1 MSRRLPDHPL
11 QPNAVARWSH
21 MSPAS
26 TRHMRQCC
34 CNQLFYISEFAAT
47 QARESREAGRGAF
60 GEARGGRGRCTR
72 RRTVTRRA
80 RGGMSYPSSPTLRRS
95 SSGSTARILPSVCR
109 HQSNN
114 RAVDNK
120 NARSGLQCLFSK
132 ITAPTQHSASSLA
145 STEFILETGPRAQ
158 QTAISIHAAL
168 ALKFLDT
175 RKQLGSPDAY
185 LIPYSDP
192 DRTVH
197 AQKRLDAPTRRTRFY
212 GMLTLKA
219 CKIQH
224 LYLLLKKRK
233 LRT

>member
-1 MSRRLPDHPL
+1 
-11 QPNAVARWSH
+11 

-60 GEARGGRGRCTR
+60 GEARGGRDGCTR
-72 RRTVTRRA
+72 RKTVTRRA
-80 RGGMSYPSSPTLRRS
+80 SGGMSYHSSLTLRRS

-168 ALKFLDT
+168 APQISRYKKAARKSRCISHPLQRPRQNRPCSETT
-175 RKQLGSPDAY
+175 RC
-185 LIPYSDP
+185 SDQEDP
-192 DRTVH
+192 VLWYAHT
-197 AQKRLDAPTRRTRFY
+197 QSL
-212 GMLTLKA
+212 
-219 CKIQH
+219 
-224 LYLLLKKRK
+224 
-233 LRT
+233 